1 MENMELSK
9 TGKYDRS
16 RLASVY
22 GYSDN
27 KTIRFKY
34 INGIYIDKFRSLHK
48 RQLKLGKF
56 ITLITGKNGTMKSS
70 ILGLIAHPFTSPN
83 GAKDMYG
90 KDLKTNYSDVFHL
103 SMDKDSNEYV
113 YYHKKQN
120 PFYARL
126 YRIEHGRD
134 FLDLYNREQPGSKST
149 ILRLERIED
158 FSNILSHLFII
169 SRYP

>member
-103 SMDKDSNEYV
+103 SMDKDSM
-113 YYHKKQN
+113 
-120 PFYARL
+120 
-126 YRIEHGRD
+126 
-134 FLDLYNREQPGSKST
+134 
-149 ILRLERIED
+149 
-158 FSNILSHLFII
+158 NIFII
-169 SRYP
+169 YRRQQLKTKIYGNLLEFIGERLRSAIG